1 MYNTIEYDSV
11 DDAYIHSVSGWL
23 VFFKRFVH
31 PIWLRDVI
39 SQTHLFLTIALSIL
53 DANEEFDKDSDDDS
67 DEDSDKE
74 SDEEEEAKEEAKEE
88 VKEEAKEEEKK
99 IIEEYVSVF
108 PPNEDLIQE
117 PHSVPVVHAVP
128 LSRKISSFV
137 KGIFSS
143 KKNKEKK
150 EPE

>member
-53 DANEEFDKDSDDDS
+53 DANEDSDKDSDEDS

-74 SDEEEEAKEEAKEE
+74 SDNEEEEE

-117 PHSVPVVHAVP
+117 PPPSSVPVVHAVP
-128 LSRKISSFV
+128 LSRKISSVVSGF
-137 KGIFSS
+137 FSS